1 MSNWKTEAISEFGEV
16 ISGGTPATNI
26 AEYWGGNVVW
36 VTPADLSKIH
46 FAPLWTS
53 EKKISTIGLSNSSAN
68 LIPKKSIVISSRAPI
83 GYIAVPEV
91 DFSTN
96 QGCKSVKL
104 KPGHDPI
111 FHYFNFKQHIEVF
124 KRRGEGTT
132 FAEISKKEI
141 EKLQFS
147 YPPLPHQRK
156 IARILTTVD
165 NIIEKTE
172 AAIAKYK
179 AIKQGMMHDLFTRG
193 IDVKTGK
200 LRPKFEDAPEL
211 YKESELGWIPKEWEV
226 KRLDEL
232 SKQIGD
238 GIHATPKYSVNTGL
252 YFING
257 NNLDDG
263 KISIFESTLCV
274 DKDEYK
280 RHYLALD
287 ENTLL
292 YSING
297 TIGNIAIYRGE
308 KVILGK
314 SAAYIICR
322 NKKLLKYLYHYL
334 QTIFVDSFYENE
346 MTGSTIKNLS
356 LTSIRKTPIRIPKNE
371 NEQNFISEKIT
382 SLASKIEYELE
393 FLDKYQKIKSGLM
406 QDLLTGKKEVTP
418 DPEDYKEMEI

>member
-1 MSNWKTEAISEFGEV
+1 MNKTLEE
-16 ISGGTPATNI
+16 
-26 AEYWGGNVVW
+26 
-36 VTPADLSKIH
+36 
-46 FAPLWTS
+46 
-53 EKKISTIGLSNSSAN
+53 
-68 LIPKKSIVISSRAPI
+68 
-83 GYIAVPEV
+83 IAVITYGKDYKKNPPGDNIPIYGTGGIMGYTSKPLNSGPSVLTGRKGSINKPFYV
-91 DFSTN
+91 DGDFWNVDTIYCIKTTPIINTKWFYYNLCNKNLSILNEATGVPSVSTSALN
-96 QGCKSVKL
+96 
-104 KPGHDPI
+104 
-111 FHYFNFKQHIEVF
+111 
-124 KRRGEGTT
+124 
-132 FAEISKKEI
+132 
-141 EKLQFS
+141 KLQFH
-147 YPPLPHQRK
+147 YVDFPHQRK

-165 NIIEKTE
+165 SIIEKTE